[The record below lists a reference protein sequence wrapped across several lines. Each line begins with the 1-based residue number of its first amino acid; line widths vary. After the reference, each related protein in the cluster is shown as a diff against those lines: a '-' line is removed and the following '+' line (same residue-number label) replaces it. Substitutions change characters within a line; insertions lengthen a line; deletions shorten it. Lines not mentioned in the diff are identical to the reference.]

1 LNSLQS
7 LSEYQRSIDRSNNDA
22 FESKSFLESLEKN
35 RLNSVVISKITEN
48 CLLYPLDVLLV
59 GGTGT
64 GKSSTINAILEQP
77 VAKVGDGVDPETKS
91 VTDYRLNKYIRFHDS
106 AGLGDG
112 GVADVT
118 HARNIAEILTCRL
131 SKTQFQYA
139 LIDLALVILD
149 GGSRDLGTAFKLL
162 ESVVLKNIS
171 PDRVI
176 VAINQADMAMKGRYW
191 NKKLN
196 EPESELEGFLN
207 EKSTSVQRRI
217 LESTNLKIKRPIFY
231 SALHYYN
238 INLLMEHI
246 IEHIPASRRKLS

>member
-1 LNSLQS
+1 MNHSNLNH
-7 LSEYQRSIDRSNNDA
+7 
-22 FESKSFLESLEKN
+22 SLEKN
-35 RLNSVVISKITEN
+35 RLNSVLISKIMDSS
-48 CLLYPLDVLLV
+48 LLYPLDVLLV

-64 GKSSTINAILEQP
+64 GKSSTINAILEQT

-112 GVADVT
+112 GAADVT
-118 HARNIAEILTCRL
+118 HAKNIAEILTCRL
-131 SKTQFQYA
+131 SKTQLHYA
-139 LIDLALVILD
+139 LIDLVLVILD

-176 VAINQADMAMKGRYW
+176 VAINQADMAMKGHYW
-191 NKKLN
+191 NEELN
-196 EPESELEGFLN
+196 EPESELEVFLN
-207 EKSTSVQRRI
+207 EKSASVQKRI
-217 LESTNLKIKRPIFY
+217 FESTNLKIGNPIFY
-231 SALHYYN
+231 SALYHYN

-246 IEHIPASRRKLS
+246 IEHIPASRRQLS